1 MEGRLFSK
9 FATQKKLRDA
19 LRVVVVATEAI
30 LREERVDHR
39 VPLCRRAVRDLIVD
53 WEAIHKEVGG
63 AGRVAARRVLPV
75 NARELVELWRGG
87 TRCPRPRG
95 DANG

>member
-1 MEGRLFSK
+1 VEGRLFSK

-39 VPLCRRAVRDLIVD
+39 VPL
-53 WEAIHKEVGG
+53 
-63 AGRVAARRVLPV
+63 
-75 NARELVELWRGG
+75 
-87 TRCPRPRG
+87 
-95 DANG
+95 